1 MKSSAEIE
9 HPHQL
14 LDRSP
19 RYGGDSM
26 KTYSRVFRRASLS
39 VLSAVILPACHP
51 VAAGVRIADLT
62 LVDARSG
69 SSLDMG
75 TPFDTFSSAAHT
87 AHATGST
94 LKNRLKLKRLMES
107 EGFVNYQEWWH
118 YSFNAPNPV
127 RFDRVIH

>member
-1 MKSSAEIE
+1 
-9 HPHQL
+9 
-14 LDRSP
+14 
-19 RYGGDSM
+19 
-26 KTYSRVFRRASLS
+26 
-39 VLSAVILPACHP
+39 
-51 VAAGVRIADLT
+51 
-62 LVDARSG
+62 
-69 SSLDMG
+69 MG